1 MADSQDNSSGFT
13 VKKKVDESWKDNVE
27 KEKEFTEPESAGP
40 AVQESVFSAFVSTL
54 GMQAFFSLGEFQDPA
69 VAENKTDLAQAK
81 YLIDVLQAL
90 SDKTEGNLSEDEAL
104 MMKELLYGLK
114 MKFVEKSATPS

>member
-1 MADSQDNSSGFT
+1 MADPQEHSSDFT

-27 KEKEFTEPESAGP
+27 KEKIVTESENTGP
-40 AVQESVFSAFVSTL
+40 GTQESNFSSFASTL

-69 VAENKTDLAQAK
+69 SPENKIDLAQAK
-81 YLIDVLQAL
+81 YLIDILQTL
-90 SDKTEGNLSEDEAL
+90 SDKTTGNLSEEEAL

-114 MKFVEKSATPS
+114 MKFVEKSSKP